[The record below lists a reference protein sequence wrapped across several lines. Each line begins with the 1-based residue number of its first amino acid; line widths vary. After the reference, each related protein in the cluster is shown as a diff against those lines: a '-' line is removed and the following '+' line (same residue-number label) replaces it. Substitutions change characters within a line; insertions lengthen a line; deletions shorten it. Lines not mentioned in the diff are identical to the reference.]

1 MEEHFFYVKIYFT
14 RRKALMELRRM
25 NARTRSS
32 VEQAVLEEAR
42 LTYGRE
48 NVWMVEA
55 VEVPATSAEVL
66 EYKRK
71 WC

>member
-1 MEEHFFYVKIYFT
+1 MNTKTRFT
-14 RRKALMELRRM
+14 
-25 NARTRSS
+25 
-32 VEQAVLEEAR
+32 VERAVLEEAR

-55 VEVPATSAEVL
+55 VEVPETSPDVV

>member
-1 MEEHFFYVKIYFT
+1 MDEHFFYVKIYFT
-14 RRKALMELRRM
+14 RRKAFMELRRM

-48 NVWMVEA
+48 HLLKYWNTNGNGVSSKG
-55 VEVPATSAEVL
+55 P
-66 EYKRK
+66 
-71 WC
+71 